1 MGVTLKPEIIRVLIA
16 DDHAVVREGIR
27 RVLGTEAEFEIVG
40 EAVNGSD
47 AVSLSREL
55 EPDVVVLDLS
65 MPGLSGFEAAERIR
79 STVPATRILIL
90 SIHDHEEY
98 VARSVRAGAHGYL
111 RKDSSPAELRAAV
124 RTIGQGNS
132 YFATP
137 EARALFA
144 NSGLNALAPQP
155 SGLAELTSREREVL
169 LEIVRGRSNKEIGAQ
184 FSISVRTVES
194 HREALM
200 RKLGIRGTAALT
212 RFAIAHGLAGQDPA

>member
-1 MGVTLKPEIIRVLIA
+1 MTEVIRVLIA

-27 RVLGTEAEFEIVG
+27 QVLGSEADFEIVG
-40 EAVNGSD
+40 EATNGND
-47 AVSLSREL
+47 AVSLSRTL

-65 MPGLSGFEAAERIR
+65 MPGLSGFAAAERIR
-79 STVPATRILIL
+79 STVPATRMLIL

-98 VARSVRAGAHGYL
+98 VARSIRAGAHGYL
-111 RKDSSPAELRAAV
+111 LKDSSPAEFRAAV
-124 RTIGQGNS
+124 RSVGQGES

-144 NSGLNALAPQP
+144 SPGPNELSLQP
-155 SGLAELTSREREVL
+155 DVLSELTSRERDVL
-169 LEIVRGRSNKEIGAQ
+169 LEIAHGRSNKEIGAR

-212 RFAIAHGLAGQDPA
+212 RFAIAHGLAGKDG

>member
-1 MGVTLKPEIIRVLIA
+1 MKLKAEVIRVLIA

-27 RVLGTEAEFEIVG
+27 RVLGTDADFEIVG

-47 AVSLSREL
+47 AVRLCREL

-65 MPGLSGFEAAERIR
+65 MPELSGFEAAERIR
-79 STVPATRILIL
+79 STVSATRMLIL

-98 VARSVRAGAHGYL
+98 VVRSIRAGAHGYL

-124 RTIGQGNS
+124 RSVGQGNS

-137 EARALFA
+137 EASALFA
-144 NSGLNALAPQP
+144 NADSSALSPQP
-155 SGLAELTSREREVL
+155 GGFTELTSREREVL
-169 LEIVRGRSNKEIGAQ
+169 SEIARGRSNKEIAAQ

-212 RFAIAHGLAGQDPA
+212 RFAIAHGLPGRDPG

>member
-1 MGVTLKPEIIRVLIA
+1 MTLKSELIRVLIA

-27 RVLGTEAEFEIVG
+27 GVLGTDAEFEIVG
-40 EAVNGSD
+40 EAVNGSE
-47 AVSLSREL
+47 AVNLSREL

-65 MPGLSGFEAAERIR
+65 MPELSGFEAAERIR
-79 STVPATRILIL
+79 NTVPATRMLIL

-98 VARSVRAGAHGYL
+98 VARSIRAGAHGYL

-124 RTIGQGNS
+124 RCVGQGRS

-137 EARALFA
+137 GARVLFT
-144 NSGLNALAPQP
+144 NSGSNALSPQP
-155 SGLAELTSREREVL
+155 GGLTELTSREREVL
-169 LEIVRGRSNKEIGAQ
+169 SEIARGRSNKEIGAQ

-212 RFAIAHGLAGQDPA
+212 RFAIAHGLASQDHG